1 MKTCTQA
8 AGGGRRAVFH
18 LIVLSIGFS
27 ILFTG
32 CSTPI
37 GLKDSPLPKGGPQA
51 SPRHPPGDV
60 NNSSSRR

>member
-1 MKTCTQA
+1 MKSCTRTA
-8 AGGGRRAVFH
+8 KDGRRPVFH
-18 LIVLSIGFS
+18 LIVLSIVFG
-27 ILFTG
+27 IIFTG
-32 CSTPI
+32 CSAPI